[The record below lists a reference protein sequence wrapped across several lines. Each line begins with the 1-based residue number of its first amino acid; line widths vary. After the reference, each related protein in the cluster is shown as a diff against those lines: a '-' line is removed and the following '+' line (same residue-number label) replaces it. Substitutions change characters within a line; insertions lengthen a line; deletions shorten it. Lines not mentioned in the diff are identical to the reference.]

1 MAVHSFH
8 SPVGLLLARHA
19 VTVTAFAATSISRV
33 VVVAVRWLHVI
44 VVELIMLAMEK
55 LTCGIAFAVFGMH
68 TAVLAFH
75 VDARKIRAACIA
87 TV

>member
-1 MAVHSFH
+1 MRSQ
-8 SPVGLLLARHA
+8 SLLLQLHL
-19 VTVTAFAATSISRV
+19 SRV
-33 VVVAVRWLHVI
+33 VAVAVRWLYVI

-75 VDARKIRAACIA
+75 VDARKIRALAALACIS